1 MRSMT
6 AMTDATT
13 GSFPRSAALSD
24 DLEAPA
30 VALYEH
36 AAALLAVAGA
46 LQAAADE
53 PGVGAALSPTLACL
67 EATLE
72 ALAGSAER
80 LGLHAVEQ
88 ISDGD
93 AAGQCQMLRS
103 GDGVGGPVMRS
114 NRAATTTPAGTVSR
128 AGVDRTVEEIMHA
141 GLIGCDADA
150 PVATVAWILA
160 DENIHSL
167 VVHLGQVPSGTVVD
181 RWGVIT
187 ASDLMRALDAG
198 TEGLTAR
205 TLAKRSSVTV
215 APTDRVDRVIRG
227 MAQHD
232 LSHVLVVEDGSPAG
246 IVSALDVARAVGR
259 AATWMRPE

>member
-1 MRSMT
+1 MT
-6 AMTDATT
+6 AMTNATT

-53 PGVGAALSPTLACL
+53 PSVGAALSPTLACL

-93 AAGQCQMLRS
+93 AAG
-103 GDGVGGPVMRS
+103 PVRCCA
-114 NRAATTTPAGTVSR
+114 RET
-128 AGVDRTVEEIMHA
+128 
-141 GLIGCDADA
+141 
-150 PVATVAWILA
+150 AW
-160 DENIHSL
+160 E
-167 VVHLGQVPSGTVVD
+167 
-181 RWGVIT
+181 
-187 ASDLMRALDAG
+187 DL
-198 TEGLTAR
+198 
-205 TLAKRSSVTV
+205 
-215 APTDRVDRVIRG
+215 
-227 MAQHD
+227 
-232 LSHVLVVEDGSPAG
+232 
-246 IVSALDVARAVGR
+246 
-259 AATWMRPE
+259 